1 MRKIFIAATKQNDGK
16 TTVSLGIIR
25 NLQQKFGKIGFIKP
39 IGQRYLEEEGLRID
53 EDSILIEEVCGIKCG
68 LKDMSP
74 IAVEKGFTEKYITKP
89 DKKSISHQ
97 IKDSF
102 RRISKNQ
109 ELVVIEGTGHAGVGS
124 VFDHSNA
131 MVAKLLGSKVII
143 ISSGGIGRPID
154 EIILNKALFEKEGV
168 KVLGVIVNKVLPSK
182 FDKIN
187 RLVRKGLER
196 KGIDVLGV
204 LPYDPMLTR
213 PTIEQ
218 ILEETD
224 FKVLCGG
231 QYLERTVAK
240 VIVAAMESRDA
251 VRYISEDSLMIT
263 PGDRQD
269 MITLALNCFR
279 DTGNKLENN
288 ACLPAGQAGLPAR
301 QGLASDSHPAYGGAD
316 SQSHKQ
322 QGNGLASDSQSHKN
336 LKICGIVLTGGITP
350 EPAIME
356 LLTKAQIPVLLSESD
371 TYNVA
376 TCVHDITVK
385 IRPSDK
391 GKVDAVIKLI
401 KENVDFNKIL
411 KGI

>member
-25 NLQQKFGKIGFIKP
+25 NLQEKFGKVGFIKP
-39 IGQRYLEEEGLRID
+39 IGQRYLEEEGLKID

-74 IAVEKGFTEKYITKP
+74 IAVEKGFTEKYISKP
-89 DKKSISHQ
+89 DKKNISKQ
-97 IKDSF
+97 IQDSF

-131 MVAKLLGSKVII
+131 TVAKLLGSKVII
-143 ISSGGIGRPID
+143 ISSGGVGRPID

-168 KVLGVIVNKVLPSK
+168 KVLGVIVNKVLPTK

-196 KGIDVLGV
+196 KGVDVLGV
-204 LPYDPMLTR
+204 LPYDPMLAR

-224 FKVLCGG
+224 FEVICGKE
-231 QYLERTVAK
+231 YLERSVSK
-240 VIVAAMESRDA
+240 VIVAAMEPRDA
-251 VRYISEDSLMIT
+251 ARYITEDSLMIT

-269 MITLALNCFR
+269 MITIALNCFR
-279 DTGNKLENN
+279 DSNNK
-288 ACLPAGQAGLPAR
+288 
-301 QGLASDSHPAYGGAD
+301 
-316 SQSHKQ
+316 K
-322 QGNGLASDSQSHKN
+322 
-336 LKICGIVLTGGITP
+336 LKICGIVLTCGITP
-350 EPAIME
+350 DQPIMD
-356 LLTKAQIPVLLSESD
+356 LLLKAQIPVLLAKAD
-371 TYNVA
+371 TYDVA

-385 IRPSDK
+385 IRPCDTEK
-391 GKVDAVIKLI
+391 INAVVKLI